1 MKGDSMNAFALVE
14 AWNSRSVS
22 AVVALYAE
30 DAVRHQIAVPEVRL
44 EGRAAIAEGVGAI
57 LHACPD
63 AALVPRAR
71 YDTTD
76 GRAVLEWTFTGTF
89 WAAQGE
95 WWCACTSRVFG
106 RQRECSRPDPARD
119 GVLGYGDADGGRRLA
134 SGHGVTWRAV
144 PFPRPAPE
152 GNCALAFHPGSRVHR
167 SRVQRAGVDVGL
179 CHGIGSAR
187 ADPIVRRRQVD
198 ARQARDVRRHG
209 CVSARS
215 AMSVRVQIAVS
226 TDRHRHGRLDGSVLL
241 LSGVRTRW
249 WCRMSAS

>member
-76 GRAVLEWTFTGTF
+76 GRAVLEWTFTGTL
-89 WAAQGE
+89 E
-95 WWCACTSRVFG
+95 NDFG
-106 RQRECSRPDPARD
+106 PLRAN
-119 GVLGYGDADGGRRLA
+119 GG
-134 SGHGVTWRAV
+134 
-144 PFPRPAPE
+144 
-152 GNCALAFHPGSRVHR
+152 ALALPGCSVVNVNARGLIQHETVYWDTATLMAA
-167 SRVQRAGVDVGL
+167 AGL
-179 CHGIGSAR
+179 L
-187 ADPIVRRRQVD
+187 P
-198 ARQARDVRRHG
+198 
-209 CVSARS
+209 
-215 AMSVRVQIAVS
+215 AMA
-226 TDRHRHGRLDGSVLL
+226 
-241 LSGVRTRW
+241 
-249 WCRMSAS
+249 